1 MVALYR
7 GAQAGEGQIV
17 DGSLLATG
25 ITYMQAL
32 SRERS
37 VVGIERSQRGN
48 DGFYAAPAD
57 TYRTKD
63 GWVVV
68 QTIGGEMFA
77 RWARLVGRED
87 LIGDPRFGDDLLRA
101 DHRETITEAMNAWL
115 STRTTPQAL
124 ARLQAPPAAAR
135 PGPALPDVL
144 EGPRA

>member
-1 MVALYR
+1 MIRRPPRSTLFPYTTLFRSLHTAFGVMVALYR
-7 GAQAGEGQIV
+7 RAQTGEGQIV

-32 SRERS
+32 LAERS

-48 DGFYAAPAD
+48 AGFYAAPAD

-68 QTIGGEMFA
+68 QTIGAEMFA

-87 LIGDPRFGDDLLRA
+87 LIGDPRCADDLLRA
-101 DHRETITEAMNAWL
+101 DHREIIT
-115 STRTTPQAL
+115 
-124 ARLQAPPAAAR
+124 
-135 PGPALPDVL
+135 
-144 EGPRA
+144 